1 MFRASLFPAAY
12 GTSTGWRY
20 HWKAALKTKDRHKHI
35 RSILYEYYNGAEETL
50 FGKRTWREN
59 QIEKYRIPPY
69 LQYDYLT
76 GRAVPHKMVISRY
89 GEDDVRYGVASIF
102 DETEI
107 FDAFSEAFSGRQD
120 ISGELI
126 VELCGSASEVDIF
139 LIAGERQIRLGKT
152 EVEVYKS
159 GYQEQ

>member
-1 MFRASLFPAAY
+1 
-12 GTSTGWRY
+12 
-20 HWKAALKTKDRHKHI
+20 
-35 RSILYEYYNGAEETL
+35 
-50 FGKRTWREN
+50 
-59 QIEKYRIPPY
+59 
-69 LQYDYLT
+69 
-76 GRAVPHKMVISRY
+76 MVISRY